1 MMLTCKRNQKIVKK
15 LKEDLL
21 NTVTV
26 ILNFILKKDAFV
38 TMRVNW
44 H

>member
-21 NTVTV
+21 NTATV
-26 ILNFILKKDAFV
+26 ILNVIFKKIIC
-38 TMRVNW
+38 
-44 H
+44 HYESKL